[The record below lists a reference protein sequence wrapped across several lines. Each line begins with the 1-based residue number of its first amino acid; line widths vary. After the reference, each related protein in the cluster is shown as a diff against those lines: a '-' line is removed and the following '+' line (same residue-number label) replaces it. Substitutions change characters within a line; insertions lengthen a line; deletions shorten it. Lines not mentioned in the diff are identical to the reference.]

1 MRFFTLSLLIAA
13 VAAYD
18 SSSRRRRLSNRNA
31 RFGEAKTR
39 EARLRSS
46 NEAFN
51 ARDARR
57 LRSDSPVVSPY
68 NEEPNNAR
76 LGNEFAASDR
86 TRRADS
92 RRSLNSKARL
102 GSSKRRSSQAKSRR
116 SLNSE
121 ARLGSSNRRDAMTNS
136 RRSLNSEARLGSSN
150 RRSNRRNSK
159 SNNFGLDF

>member
-31 RFGEAKTR
+31 RFGEAKT
-39 EARLRSS
+39 
-46 NEAFN
+46 
-51 ARDARR
+51 RDARR